1 MSTESKPIKSA
12 ADLLNQYPVSGRHYR
27 HNHKLYAAH
36 DVMHFAGEVSRVTA
50 LTVQKQIA
58 ELVYNYDPTT
68 VDGGMGDLRD
78 KIMELKFEP
87 LIK

>member
-1 MSTESKPIKSA
+1 MSPKPIKSA
-12 ADLLNQYPVSGRHYR
+12 ADLLNQYPVSGRHFR
-27 HNHKLYAAH
+27 HNYSLYAAH
-36 DVMHFAGEVSRVTA
+36 DVMHFAGEISRVTA

-58 ELVYNYDPTT
+58 DFVKDNLFQDDTGIDIAE
-68 VDGGMGDLRD
+68 